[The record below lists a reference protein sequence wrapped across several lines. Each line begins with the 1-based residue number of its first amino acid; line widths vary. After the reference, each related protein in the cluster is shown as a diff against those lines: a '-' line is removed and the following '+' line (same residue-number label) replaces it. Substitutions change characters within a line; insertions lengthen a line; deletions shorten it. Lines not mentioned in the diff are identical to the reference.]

1 MLGIPFLVG
10 AVLLAEGAVAAPA
23 RSLSGNWL
31 FGADGPKPKAAVVVV
46 PPRCW
51 NADIAVRL
59 ADGDGKLTGTI
70 TWIRAAQGVPPAHRR
85 DESERLTGT
94 RVGDRV
100 RMTGE
105 HRVTET
111 TFNLPYR
118 SMPAGPPTTTV
129 THVRYELRV
138 DGKTGHLVGTRDGR
152 PFWWRRSRCVPATAA
167 RPRRDDGAISGVRS
181 SDRLVPE

>member
-1 MLGIPFLVG
+1 MIGSP
-10 AVLLAEGAVAAPA
+10 LLAGAALLAAGALAAPA

-31 FGADGPKPKAAVVVV
+31 FGADGPEPKAAIVVV

-59 ADGDGKLTGTI
+59 ADSDGKLTGTI
-70 TWIRAAQGVPPAHRR
+70 TWIRAAQGAPPTHGR

-111 TFNLPYR
+111 TFTLPYR

-129 THVRYELRV
+129 TRVRYELRV
-138 DGKTGHLVGTRDGR
+138 DGKTGHLVGTRDGQ
-152 PFWWRRSRCVPATAA
+152 PFWLAPVKV
-167 RPRRDDGAISGVRS
+167 RPGHCGA
-181 SDRLVPE
+181 PPP